1 MKIHLLAAAAA
12 IIMGCIVGLTSLAW
26 GLLSV
31 TIIMVLA
38 AESINTAIE
47 RTVDLVGPEIH
58 PLAKAAKDAAAG
70 AVLLT
75 AVNAVVMAFILFGP
89 YLLNILKLL

>member
-12 IIMGCIVGLTSLAW
+12 IILGIIADLTGLAW
-26 GLLSV
+26 GLLSI
-31 TIIMVLA
+31 TIIMVLT
-38 AESINTAIE
+38 AETINTAIE
-47 RTVDLVGPEIH
+47 RAVDQVSPEPH

-75 AVNAVVMAFILFGP
+75 AANAVVIAFILFGP
-89 YLLNILKLL
+89 YLMNLWQNL